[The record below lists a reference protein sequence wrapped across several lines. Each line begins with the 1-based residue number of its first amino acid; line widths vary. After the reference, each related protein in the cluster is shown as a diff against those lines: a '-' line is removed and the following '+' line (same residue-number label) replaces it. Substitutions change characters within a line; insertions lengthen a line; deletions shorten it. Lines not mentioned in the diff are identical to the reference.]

1 MENYTI
7 VEQIGKGSFGRVLL
21 VEEAGSGARSVIKQ
35 VNTTNMTQ
43 TEQQK
48 ASFMYVI
55 GLIDIRYRF
64 CLSLS
69 TIMDTSKHLFVSTG
83 PSRSGIAV

>member
-1 MENYTI
+1 MENYTT

-48 ASFMYVI
+48 ASFK
-55 GLIDIRYRF
+55 
-64 CLSLS
+64 SL
-69 TIMDTSKHLFVSTG
+69 G
-83 PSRSGIAV
+83 R